1 MHLFFFLT
9 FLCFYSFLTLYS
21 KHGLSTI
28 EKLFLLVSINIFSLF
43 LGLCMIVVAHCKN
56 LSTKC
61 LVALII
67 FLVNLEPSTS
77 FLSIYII
84 ECFFIAV
91 FSLLFIDSKIGQK
104 IWNLYLF
111 SIFNFIILHITLLNQ
126 NFAVQFIFLCVVL
139 TKLYSPLTFC
149 VYTCAYEQISFF
161 TLVFFCCLYPLCLF
175 CLLLQV
181 KLTTHWNSFVL
192 FFLFLHIFFTYMFI
206 HNTKKMFLVII
217 FSSCANLSTFILLM
231 LVYNSQKTF
240 VVFFCIYGLNALL
253 LLSSGKTATDW
264 KIKKVSWTFD
274 FNSQNKNIIIFFGFS
289 SFAALPLSWNFFF
302 KIFCLVQIYLCT
314 NFSVISIFLF
324 LFFLTT
330 LLYFYMLISLQ
341 MNFQKKF
348 LLQKTNFFCH
358 WAVLS
363 IIVLVGID
371 VIGFF
376 VFTD

>member
-1 MHLFFFLT
+1 
-9 FLCFYSFLTLYS
+9 LCFYSFLTLYS
-21 KHGLSTI
+21 NHGLSTI

-161 TLVFFCCLYPLCLF
+161 TLVFF
-175 CLLLQV
+175 LLSLPIV
-181 KLTTHWNSFVL
+181 FVL
-192 FFLFLHIFFTYMFI
+192 L
-206 HNTKKMFLVII
+206 
-217 FSSCANLSTFILLM
+217 TFA
-231 LVYNSQKTF
+231 
-240 VVFFCIYGLNALL
+240 G
-253 LLSSGKTATDW
+253 
-264 KIKKVSWTFD
+264 
-274 FNSQNKNIIIFFGFS
+274 
-289 SFAALPLSWNFFF
+289 
-302 KIFCLVQIYLCT
+302 
-314 NFSVISIFLF
+314 
-324 LFFLTT
+324 
-330 LLYFYMLISLQ
+330 
-341 MNFQKKF
+341 
-348 LLQKTNFFCH
+348 
-358 WAVLS
+358 
-363 IIVLVGID
+363 
-371 VIGFF
+371 
-376 VFTD
+376 